1 MAADPPKN
9 VSAGT
14 DPLHGGLNVSLR
26 LLRAFVAV
34 AAEGNV
40 RRAAARLYVS
50 QPSLSQDIRR
60 LERQV
65 GIPLFERTTNG
76 MSLTHGGTELLQ
88 SIQTALSLIDRG
100 VEQAR
105 SVALTSKARV
115 ALAFSPSLGNK
126 LLPEVL
132 PAVESAFQD
141 IVLDEREVDTGEVGP
156 GVRDG
161 RFDLGLAHCPTADPE
176 LELTFV
182 GNERLCV
189 AVPESHPSATQTR
202 VALADLEEL
211 ALLLWP
217 RESAPTYHDYV
228 LRLCS
233 EAGLEPRLAPP
244 ARRAIVR
251 SYLITG
257 GQCFALLPQSASVLQ
272 IPGVVFV
279 TLSDANAVV
288 PLSSVR
294 RSEEQRDTIL
304 GVERFLVDNIRNA
317 LARTHP
323 LDASSDA
330 DG

>member
-1 MAADPPKN
+1 VTDADLP
-9 VSAGT
+9 STSQQGA

-34 AAEGNV
+34 ASEGNV

-65 GIPLFERTTNG
+65 GILLFDRTSNG
-76 MSLTHGGTELLQ
+76 MSLTQGGTELLR
-88 SIQTALSLIDRG
+88 SIQTALGLIDRG

-105 SVALTSKARV
+105 NVALTSKTRI
-115 ALAFSPSLGNK
+115 ALAFSPSVGNK

-132 PAVESAFQD
+132 PVIESTFD
-141 IVLDEREVDTGEVGP
+141 DVTLDEREVDTGEVGP

-161 RFDLGLAHCPTADPE
+161 RFDLGLAHCPTPDPE
-176 LELTFV
+176 LDLTLI
-182 GNERLCV
+182 GQEGLCA
-189 AVPESHPSATQTR
+189 AVPEQHPSAVKER
-202 VALADLEEL
+202 VSLLELADL

-217 RESAPTYHDYV
+217 RETAPTYHDHV
-228 LRLCS
+228 LQICS

-251 SYLITG
+251 SYLITN
-257 GQCFALLPQSASVLQ
+257 GQSFALLPESTAVLQ

-279 TLSDANAVV
+279 KVEDEDAAV
-288 PLSSVR
+288 PLMSVR
-294 RSEEQRDTIL
+294 RIDEQRPAIL
-304 GVERFLVDNIRNA
+304 AVERL
-317 LARTHP
+317 LAERIGNM
-323 LDASSDA
+323 LRS
-330 DG
+330 

>member
-1 MAADPPKN
+1 VADADPPKDS
-9 VSAGT
+9 SAGI
-14 DPLHGGLNVSLR
+14 DLLHGGLNVSLR

-34 AAEGNV
+34 ASEGNV

-65 GIPLFERTTNG
+65 GIPLFDRTTNG
-76 MSLTHGGTELLQ
+76 MSLTQGGAELLQ

-100 VEQAR
+100 VDQAR

-132 PAVESAFQD
+132 PAVEAAFED

-161 RFDLGLAHCPTADPE
+161 RFDLGLAHCPTVDRE
-176 LELTFV
+176 LELTLV

-189 AVPESHPSATQTR
+189 AVPDSHHSASKPR
-202 VALADLEEL
+202 VSLADLADL

-228 LRLCS
+228 LRVCS

-251 SYLITG
+251 SYLITS
-257 GQCFALLPQSASVLQ
+257 GQCFALLPESASVLQ

-279 TLSDANAVV
+279 RLDDANAVV
-288 PLSSVR
+288 PLLAVR
-294 RSEEQRDTIL
+294 RTDEQRETIL
-304 GVERFLVDNIRNA
+304 AVERLLVEKISNS
-317 LARTHP
+317 LARAQAEDSHP
-323 LDASSDA
+323 VA
-330 DG
+330 

>member
-1 MAADPPKN
+1 MADADPPKDR
-9 VSAGT
+9 SAGA

-40 RRAAARLYVS
+40 RRAASRLYVS

-76 MSLTHGGTELLQ
+76 MSLTDGGTELLQ

-100 VEQAR
+100 VDQAR
-105 SVALTSKARV
+105 SVALTSKARI

-132 PAVESAFQD
+132 PAVESEFED
-141 IVLDEREVDTGEVGP
+141 IILDEREVDTGEVGP

-176 LELTFV
+176 LELTLV
-182 GNERLCV
+182 GNERLCA
-189 AVPESHPSATQTR
+189 AVPDSHAAARKTS
-202 VALADLEEL
+202 VALAELDDL

-272 IPGVVFV
+272 IPGVLFV

-288 PLSSVR
+288 PLLAVR
-294 RSEEQRDTIL
+294 RAAEQRDSIL
-304 GVERFLVDNIRNA
+304 RVERFLVAKI
-317 LARTHP
+317 
-323 LDASSDA
+323 SDA
-330 DG
+330 LVRADQ